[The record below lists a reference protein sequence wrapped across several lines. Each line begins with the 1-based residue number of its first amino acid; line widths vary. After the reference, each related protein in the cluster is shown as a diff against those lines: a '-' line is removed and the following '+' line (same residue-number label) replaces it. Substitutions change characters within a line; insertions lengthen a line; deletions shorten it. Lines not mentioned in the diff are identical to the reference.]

1 MPGEW
6 YGGQLHLEPWIFARS
21 DTAKTYSI
29 ALLVGGDSHQ
39 IDVVQERQ

>member
-1 MPGEW
+1 MAVSFISKSPTST
-6 YGGQLHLEPWIFARS
+6 RS
-21 DTAKTYSI
+21 DAAKTYSI